1 MTFFHFKEVTSMANW
16 FEKIPTEKIIEWRR
30 HLHQNPELSFKE
42 YKTSQFIYDTLSSF
56 PNLEITRP
64 TETSVVA
71 KLVGGAGDG
80 KTIALRAD
88 IDALPITE
96 EADIDFRSNHD
107 GVMHACGHDT
117 HTAMLL
123 GAAYVLAEMKDDLS
137 GTVKFIFQHAEEQ
150 VPGGAQQLVEAGVL
164 EGVDEI
170 YGIHIM
176 PNLTVGSI
184 GVVSGVATTAA
195 DGFFLKIQGK
205 GSHAS
210 TPELS
215 VDPIVVGAEIVMAL
229 QTIVSRNVKP
239 SDMAVLSIGEFHSG
253 QAPNIIADTARL
265 SCSIRTTSEEVRNL
279 MENRVKSVIEHIT
292 SAHGATYE
300 LDYVR
305 GYSSLYND
313 PDLAQ
318 KAKASAEKVLGKEL
332 VYDAPM
338 LMASEDFSAY
348 TNVIPGC
355 FLFLGG
361 GEEEQGCGYM
371 NHHPKFKILD
381 ESLSYGIKVEVQVIL
396 DLLSK
401 KS

>member
-1 MTFFHFKEVTSMANW
+1 MSNW
-16 FEKIPTEKIIEWRR
+16 FEKIPTENIIEWRR

-42 YKTSQFIYDTLSSF
+42 FKTSQFIYDTLSSF

-123 GAAYVLAEMKDDLS
+123 GAAYVLAEMKDDLA

-150 VPGGAQQLVEAGVL
+150 VPGGAQQLVHAGVL
-164 EGVDEI
+164 DGVDEI

-292 SAHGATYE
+292 AAHGATYD

-305 GYSSLYND
+305 GYSPLYND

-361 GEEEQGCGYM
+361 GKEEQGCGYM

-381 ESLSYGIKVEVQVIL
+381 ESLAYGTKVEVQVIL
-396 DLLSK
+396 DLLGK